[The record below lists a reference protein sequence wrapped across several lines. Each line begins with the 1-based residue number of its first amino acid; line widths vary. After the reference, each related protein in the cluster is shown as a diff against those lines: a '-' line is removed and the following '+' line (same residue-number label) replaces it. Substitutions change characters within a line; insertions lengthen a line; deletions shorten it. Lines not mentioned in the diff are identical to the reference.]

1 MTVFVD
7 TSYYIATLVKRDQW
21 SERAKAAALADVRP
35 VTSSLVVSETAA
47 LLQARGHI
55 SAAIA
60 FLQDARTSQSIQLV
74 QVDAALQS
82 EAWDLFYRW
91 AGRGANPVDCT
102 SFAIMR
108 RFGIRMAF
116 TFDHHFRAAG
126 FETLD

>member
-21 SERAKAAALADVRP
+21 SERAKEAALADVWP

-55 SAAIA
+55 SAAIT
-60 FLQDARTSQSIQLV
+60 FLQDARTSQRVQLV
-74 QVDAALQS
+74 PVDAALQA

-91 AGRGANPVDCT
+91 AGMGANPVDCA

-116 TFDHHFRAAG
+116 TFDQHFRTAG